1 MRVSEEELHDL
12 ADAGCPVIQIEEPQI
27 HLAAVR
33 GIVDDVITLDF
44 LVDVFVNLF
53 EVTGTEQSVRDDL
66 ARRNPASTPP
76 ASADFRDDVV
86 RWLDAALGPA

>member
-1 MRVSEEELHDL
+1 MHGGAPSRVRSF
-12 ADAGCPVIQIEEPQI
+12 IED
-27 HLAAVR
+27 R
-33 GIVDDVITLDF
+33 DF

-76 ASADFRDDVV
+76 ASADFPDDVV